1 MSKANDQFLKIIIPI
16 SFGELIDKITILQIK
31 KERIGANKLAHVE
44 KELGLLENILSKNNF
59 NFKDIL
65 FMKLKDIN
73 TDLWEIEDA
82 IRNKEIKKQFD
93 EEFINLARS
102 IYIKNDKRSIIK
114 REINLKYN
122 SELIEEKSYNNY

>member
-1 MSKANDQFLKIIIPI
+1 MTKTNEQSLKIIIPI

-31 KERIGANKLAHVE
+31 KERIGDNKLAHVE

-73 TDLWEIEDA
+73 TDLWKIEDA

-102 IYIKNDKRSIIK
+102 IYIKNDKRSVIK

-122 SELIEEKSYNNY
+122 SDIIEEKSYNNY

>member
-1 MSKANDQFLKIIIPI
+1 M
-16 SFGELIDKITILQIK
+16 QIK
-31 KERIGANKLAHVE
+31 KERIGDNKLAHVE

>member
-1 MSKANDQFLKIIIPI
+1 M
-16 SFGELIDKITILQIK
+16 QIK